1 MGPEHRQQT
10 WVVLDQCFDRLPPKV
25 VGTLALWVFPPLT
38 FLSLFVVHGV
48 GPEQVAQKSFK
59 RDFDEPVDFLDLF
72 NLFEFRADS
81 AMHR

>member
-1 MGPEHRQQT
+1 
-10 WVVLDQCFDRLPPKV
+10 
-25 VGTLALWVFPPLT
+25 LWVFPPLT